1 MSDAVEARPRVGAM
15 FPGLARPI
23 TTTREEA
30 RVAEGV
36 ATAAGHLMSVKGLS
50 AWYGSHRAVADVDM
64 EIRPRAVTALIGP
77 SGCGKSTF
85 IRCLNRMHEVT
96 PGVNKVAG
104 QVLLD
109 GQDIYARNVDPV
121 QVRRHVGMVFQK
133 PNPFPSM
140 SIYDNVVAGL
150 KLTRAPSRAVL
161 DETVERCLRKAALWD
176 EVKDKLRASGASL
189 SGGQQQRLCIARALA
204 MQPRV
209 LLMDEP
215 ASALDPVST
224 QKIEDT
230 MDELKQSYTV
240 VIVTHNMQQAARIS
254 DYTGFFYIEN
264 MGDPGRLWEF
274 DDTEKMFSNPDRK
287 ETEDYVT
294 GRFG

>member
-1 MSDAVEARPRVGAM
+1 MSEAVKAQPGVGAM

-23 TTTREEA
+23 AATPERAEVAEEA
-30 RVAEGV
+30 
-36 ATAAGHLMSVKGLS
+36 ATAVGHQMSVRGLS

-64 EIRPRAVTALIGP
+64 EIRPRSVTALIGP

-96 PGVNKVAG
+96 PGVNQVQG

-121 QVRRHVGMVFQK
+121 QVRRYVGMVFQK

-150 KLTRAPSRAVL
+150 KLTRAPARAVL
-161 DETVERCLRKAALWD
+161 DEAVERCLRKAALWD

-215 ASALDPVST
+215 ASALDPIAT
-224 QKIEDT
+224 YKIEEL
-230 MDELKQSYTV
+230 MVELKREYTLAV
-240 VIVTHNMQQAARIS
+240 VTHNMQQASRVS
-254 DYTGFFYIEN
+254 DYTGFFLAGEERT
-264 MGDPGRLWEF
+264 GRLVEF
-274 DDTEKMFSNPDRK
+274 GPTADLFTNPKDDRTEA
-287 ETEDYVT
+287 YIT